1 LLLEFT
7 NEYLKIQYNTPNG
20 VRHQWRQLN
29 DHYETTQDLL
39 QGVRV
44 RVLDEEDLTGYS
56 YIEPELQIDE
66 GGKVKGN
73 KYDN

>member
-1 LLLEFT
+1 M
-7 NEYLKIQYNTPNG
+7 
-20 VRHQWRQLN
+20 RHQWRQLN

-44 RVLDEEDLTGYS
+44 RVLDEEDPTGYS